1 MGITPEIATPTVRG
15 LTAAEVQELRA
26 NYNPRGVNLGGHHNA
41 AAAAAEIAVNAIQG
55 AQKEGCIA
63 FLIEWTGNKIPRG
76 ASINGVQIGWT
87 QHGIVTGTKGED
99 LGLYERLVE
108 CGGPRGTEQKMLV
121 FANNKGT

>member
-63 FLIEWTGNKIPRG
+63 SLI
-76 ASINGVQIGWT
+76 
-87 QHGIVTGTKGED
+87 
-99 LGLYERLVE
+99 GLPLFSLS
-108 CGGPRGTEQKMLV
+108 Q
-121 FANNKGT
+121 